1 MSKVVAIGECQE
13 YLQTLHIDK
22 EVSEL
27 PDRSASVV
35 LQFQTPGFYED

>member
-1 MSKVVAIGECQE
+1 MSKVVAIGGSQE

-22 EVSEL
+22 EVVEL

-35 LQFQTPGFYED
+35 LQFPKPGFYED